1 MGGATQARL
10 SGHTCLVTG
19 ANSGIGREIALG
31 LARQGARVVMACR
44 NQGRGEAA
52 REQIANTSGNDAI
65 ELRLVDLSS
74 GASIRDLATRL
85 RGELDALHVLVNN
98 AGVWSQKRRASPDGI
113 ESTWATNQLG
123 YYLLTHELLDLVRA
137 APPARIV
144 NVASQFAGE
153 LDLRDVQFERRGYA
167 GPTAYKQSKQANRMW
182 TWALARRLEGSG
194 VTANAMH
201 PGGVRTSLFRK
212 AGGLLGP
219 AIALWALAAG
229 RSPGEGADTAVW
241 LATDPDLATT
251 SGRFWIDRTDVRC
264 RFKDPDQE
272 EALWQ
277 LCAEMTRT

>member
-1 MGGATQARL
+1 MGDTPARM
-10 SGHTCLVTG
+10 SGQTCLVTG

-31 LARQGARVVMACR
+31 LARQGTRVVMACR
-44 NQGRGEAA
+44 NEGRGEAA
-52 REQIANTSGNDAI
+52 REQIAAISGNDAI

-74 GASIRDLATRL
+74 RASIRQLATRL

-98 AGVWSQKRRASPDGI
+98 AGIWSQKRRASPDGI

-123 YYLLTHELLDLVRA
+123 YYLLTQELMDLLRA
-137 APPARIV
+137 APRARVV

-153 LDLRDVQFERRGYA
+153 LDLGDVQFDRRGYA

-182 TWALARRLEGSG
+182 TWALARRLEGSS

-201 PGGVRTSLFRK
+201 PGGVRTPLFRK

-229 RSPGEGADTAVW
+229 RGPGKGADTAVW

-251 SGRFWIDRTDVRC
+251 SGRFWIDRSDVRC
-264 RFKDPDQE
+264 RFKNPDQE

-277 LCAEMTRT
+277 LCDEMTRK